1 MSNKHPWIWP
11 VAVFL
16 LFFALYAGTAQR
28 GVGWQDSGEFQ
39 YRILTGDYRWH
50 SGIARAHPLYIALA
64 RGFVGLFPHASACHA
79 ANLFSGAGMALAL
92 VLLGGVVTRLT
103 RSRRAAGVAVVFL
116 GFAHM
121 AWWMGTVAEVYTW
134 SLAFLMAEVYAL
146 VRYGERR
153 DVRWLGALFLVN
165 GLHVSLHNAALLGLP
180 VYGCALIVEVR
191 RRERGRAMGLVAGCL
206 SLWLSG
212 CGLILWQAAGLA
224 RQGVGWLAVLNSV
237 LFGHGYAAKVMGTGG
252 LDRNVWLANLALA
265 GMSLLNP
272 CWLFA
277 WRGMRRWC
285 DGSGRLPVRRMLAA
299 LTLLHGL
306 FWVRYFVADQATFVL
321 PTLGLLALWAGLGV
335 AASSLSVRR
344 LAVCV
349 VAGAVC
355 ATAGPAS
362 ICRAARR
369 SGFEVRRARTLPF
382 RDEACYWLVPWKQGE
397 DSAERFVAAVGRQL
411 GRGDVL
417 LADATAAGPLLAARA
432 AGLLP
437 DAWELVTPWTG
448 LSDSEWVSQVRAHAG
463 RVYVVSPV
471 PGYTPQAILD
481 AGVAFERDGVLHR
494 IAERQGGG
502 R

>member
-1 MSNKHPWIWP
+1 
-11 VAVFL
+11 
-16 LFFALYAGTAQR
+16 
-28 GVGWQDSGEFQ
+28 
-39 YRILTGDYRWH
+39 
-50 SGIARAHPLYIALA
+50 
-64 RGFVGLFPHASACHA
+64 
-79 ANLFSGAGMALAL
+79 
-92 VLLGGVVTRLT
+92 
-103 RSRRAAGVAVVFL
+103 
-116 GFAHM
+116 
-121 AWWMGTVAEVYTW
+121 
-134 SLAFLMAEVYAL
+134 
-146 VRYGERR
+146 
-153 DVRWLGALFLVN
+153 
-165 GLHVSLHNAALLGLP
+165 
-180 VYGCALIVEVR
+180 
-191 RRERGRAMGLVAGCL
+191 
-206 SLWLSG
+206 
-212 CGLILWQAAGLA
+212 
-224 RQGVGWLAVLNSV
+224 
-237 LFGHGYAAKVMGTGG
+237 
-252 LDRNVWLANLALA
+252 
-265 GMSLLNP
+265 
-272 CWLFA
+272 
-277 WRGMRRWC
+277 
-285 DGSGRLPVRRMLAA
+285 
-299 LTLLHGL
+299 
-306 FWVRYFVADQATFVL
+306 VRYFVADQATFVL